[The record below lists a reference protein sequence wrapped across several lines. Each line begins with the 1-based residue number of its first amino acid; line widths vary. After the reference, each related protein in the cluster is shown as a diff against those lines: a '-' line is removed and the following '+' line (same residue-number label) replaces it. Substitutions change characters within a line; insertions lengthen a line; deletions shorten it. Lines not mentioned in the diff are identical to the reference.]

1 MLIIRSTYLI
11 LHVQFMQHC
20 KGPLC
25 GRADEKV
32 REMLIMTL
40 HKKVKKITKKKNKI
54 GNSRFLSA
62 LYVQTQSILL
72 KLPLPATK
80 I

>member
-1 MLIIRSTYLI
+1 MWSRWRESTGNLNY
-11 LHVQFMQHC
+11 
-20 KGPLC
+20 
-25 GRADEKV
+25 D
-32 REMLIMTL
+32 
-40 HKKVKKITKKKNKI
+40 ITQKSQKNYKKKKNKI

-62 LYVQTQSILL
+62 LYVQTQSTLL